1 MVKRDR
7 QMIDKIKNFF
17 SKNVIEPEEDTA
29 TPQQIASAALLIEVM
44 VIDGNLDEQE
54 LESITGTLSTML
66 GIAKEKIDELITL
79 SKQEVTEA
87 TSLYQFTREI
97 NSHFNEQQK
106 LELMTGMWRV
116 AFADGHLDKHEESIM
131 RRVADLLH
139 ILHSDYI
146 RCKINARDGG

>member
-1 MVKRDR
+1 
-7 QMIDKIKNFF
+7 MINKIKNFF
-17 SKNVIEPEEDTA
+17 SKNVIEPDVDSA
-29 TPQQIASAALLIEVM
+29 TPEQIASAALLIEVM

-54 LESITGTLSTML
+54 LVSITATLSRML
-66 GIAKEKIDELITL
+66 GTTQEQIDELIML
-79 SKQEVTEA
+79 SREEVTEA

-97 NSHFNEQQK
+97 NEHFDEQKK

-146 RCKINARDGG
+146 RCKINARDGS

>member
-1 MVKRDR
+1 
-7 QMIDKIKNFF
+7 MINKIKNFF
-17 SKNVIEPEEDTA
+17 SKNVIEPDVDSA
-29 TPQQIASAALLIEVM
+29 TPEQIASAALLIEVM

-54 LESITGTLSTML
+54 LASITATLSRML
-66 GIAKEKIDELITL
+66 GTTQEQIDELIML
-79 SKQEVTEA
+79 SREEVTEA

-97 NSHFNEQQK
+97 NEHFDEQKK

-146 RCKINARDGG
+146 RCKINARDES

>member
-1 MVKRDR
+1 M
-7 QMIDKIKNFF
+7 Q
-17 SKNVIEPEEDTA
+17 
-29 TPQQIASAALLIEVM
+29 ALVR
-44 VIDGNLDEQE
+44 
-54 LESITGTLSTML
+54 ML
-66 GIAKEKIDELITL
+66 GTTQEQIDELIML
-79 SKQEVTEA
+79 SREEVTEA

-97 NSHFNEQQK
+97 NEHFDEQKK

-146 RCKINARDGG
+146 RCKINARDGS